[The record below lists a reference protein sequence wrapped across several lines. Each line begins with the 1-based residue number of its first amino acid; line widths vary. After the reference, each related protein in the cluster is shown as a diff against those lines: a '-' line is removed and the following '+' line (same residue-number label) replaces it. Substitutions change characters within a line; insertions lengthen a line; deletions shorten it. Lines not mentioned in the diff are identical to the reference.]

1 MAQYLHRINSK
12 DEAPSPN
19 VIFIYNLSGGTCY
32 INQQDYDPGFARYWC
47 MQTPI
52 TRKCVKNALT
62 LDLSSA
68 AAHCVV
74 LDLDFKKLGEIR
86 EPPYNA
92 YIPVLESTLKMLFL
106 SKVTNYTFIV
116 AVRAGGYGI
125 HIHLPEFI
133 IAHDDYIKLCQ
144 QLKPLLAYSIPG
156 VGRYELDIPIHF
168 MLPGAAKPNQEP
180 YEPLEMVYVDEK
192 QTCRFNFEACAITQF
207 ETFKKK
213 FKRVKMNK
221 DSFFRLFCSTSD
233 PHLVNY
239 FMLPIPASALL
250 QVFSHRLC
258 FATRIGNTLSE
269 SSDFDQVATF
279 TYTSSSDI
287 GYIEKGKQLLFDGS
301 HFQKCLHYLR
311 INGDII
317 SDFETNNVALKYWF
331 KLYSNPINAKSCT
344 NPIFSKITMALRENN
359 CKFTR
364 DPSPIKTIMEYN
376 MGCYFLPMFYAL
388 CKVLDLKTSEMVCH
402 LKGMVSH
409 DYFPLLDRLEQV
421 DEQHIKMTMADITE
435 ETIFFCGNN
444 LCPRYQRNR
453 DKLRQMVLDCKRAIL
468 SVTTS
473 QQMTE
478 LFRSIQESHFP
489 IKVLRQCNA
498 LRKPSAYIWNCIT
511 QSWKEITAEREKE
524 SHLVNLWSNIVAWVT
539 EYRNS
544 GNFGGPDE
552 EFLRKFDLSTV
563 MSTITSDSHLEQK
576 TIQMDRHKWF
586 IRLQDGLLD
595 ILTGHI
601 GETVPELF
609 LSDKRLG
616 INVSRERMIELY
628 HKSPELEELY
638 SLLMDKLFFLRYLKS
653 LFRNRTD
660 DLFDTLQEMVHE
672 EMLQVARNNEA
683 ISMMHFYIHL
693 CKYTAFEHDL
703 MMYLSDVLASIFI
716 ATNYERK
723 FFVCKGETSNGKSK
737 LFEILGRV
745 FGGYYHCIQS
755 DNLKPGN
762 SSSTATPDLAST
774 MFNCRIVTSEELEGK
789 MNENRV
795 KQMTGNSCVTFRNLY
810 EGSTGGIPTAK
821 LFASTNNVPDCRSTE
836 AFQDRVTAIPFL
848 SRFVNKPPVTTS
860 EQVRCNRYGK
870 DECAVERSFMGCF
883 LMLLYHLK
891 KHMNIKDGLLHYR
904 DEPPSVVEYTQ
915 IYLYNTDV
923 YNQFK
928 THMDIQLS
936 ENQMTTMGELRSAV
950 RQFLKGTKNNTTAE
964 ADLIV
969 KFEDEFGEYRRSDD
983 LQYGTTK
990 YTSMLD
996 PGDEPPE
1003 STTLSE
1009 LQDELPAKKRKPSTE
1024 DSGSYKKPKMES
1036 AVVYYQNVVIRNLT
1050 RRDN

>member
-12 DEAPSPN
+12 EEAPSYD
-19 VIFIYNLSGGTCY
+19 VIFIYNLSGGKCY
-32 INQQDYDPGFARYWC
+32 INQQDYDPGFARHWC
-47 MQTPI
+47 MQTPT
-52 TRKCVKNALT
+52 TRKSVKNALT
-62 LDLSSA
+62 LDLASA
-68 AAHCVV
+68 AAHC
-74 LDLDFKKLGEIR
+74 LIFDLDFKQQGEVD
-86 EPPYNA
+86 EPPYTA
-92 YIPVLESTLKMLFL
+92 YIPMVESTLKMLFL
-106 SKVTNYTFIV
+106 SKVDNYTFIV
-116 AVRAGGYGI
+116 TVRSDGYGV
-125 HIHLPEFI
+125 HIHLPEFV

-168 MLPGAAKPNQEP
+168 MLPGAAKPNQQP

-192 QTCRFNFEACAITQF
+192 QICRFHFQACPNTQF
-207 ETFKKK
+207 DQFKSK
-213 FKRVKMNK
+213 FKRVKTNK
-221 DSFFRLFCSTSD
+221 DSFFRQFISTSD
-233 PHLVNY
+233 LHLVNY
-239 FMLPIPASALL
+239 FILPVPATALL
-250 QVFSHRLC
+250 QTVLHKLS
-258 FATRIGNTLSE
+258 FATRIGHILGENNNFE
-269 SSDFDQVATF
+269 QVATF

-301 HFQKCLHYLR
+301 HFQKCHHYLR

-331 KLYSNPINAKSCT
+331 KRYSNPVHAKT
-344 NPIFSKITMALRENN
+344 NINPIFCKITMALRENN
-359 CKFTR
+359 CSFTR
-364 DPSPIKTIMEYN
+364 DPNPIKTIMEFNNGY
-376 MGCYFLPMFYAL
+376 YFLPMFYAM
-388 CKVLDLKTSEMVCH
+388 CKVLNLKTSELVCH
-402 LKGMVSH
+402 LKGMLAD

-421 DEQHIKMTMADITE
+421 DEDHIKMTMADITE

-453 DKLRQMVLDCKRAIL
+453 DKLRQMVQDSKRAIL
-468 SVTTS
+468 SVTTP

-478 LFRSIQESHFP
+478 LFRALQESHFP

-498 LRKPSAYIWNCIT
+498 LRKPGAYIWNCIT
-511 QSWKEITAEREKE
+511 QSWKEITAEKEKE
-524 SHLVNLWSNIVAWVT
+524 SHLVNLWSAIVSWVT
-539 EYRNS
+539 EYRKS
-544 GNFGGPDE
+544 GNVGGPDDE
-552 EFLRKFDLSTV
+552 LLKKFDLGMV

-609 LSDKRLG
+609 LSDRRLS
-616 INVSRERMIELY
+616 IHVSRERMIELY
-628 HKSPELEELY
+628 HKSPELEQLY
-638 SLLMDKLFFLRYLKS
+638 ALLMNKFFFLRYLKA
-653 LFRNRTD
+653 LFKNQTD
-660 DLFDTLQEMVHE
+660 DLFDTLQEMVQE
-672 EMLQVARNNEA
+672 EMPGVAKKPDA
-683 ISMMHFYIHL
+683 VSMMHFYIHL

-762 SSSTATPDLAST
+762 SSSNATPDLAST

-848 SRFVNKPPVTTS
+848 SRFVNKPPTTTAD
-860 EQVRCNRYGK
+860 QVRCNRYGK

-883 LMLLYHLK
+883 LILMYHLK
-891 KHMNIKDGLLHYR
+891 KHMDVKDGLLHYR

-936 ENQMTTMGELRSAV
+936 EDHITTMGDLRSAV
-950 RQFLKGTKNNTTAE
+950 RQFLKNTKNNTTAE

-983 LQYGTTK
+983 LQYGATK
-990 YTSMLD
+990 YTSVFD
-996 PGDEPPE
+996 QDDEPPE
-1003 STTLSE
+1003 SSVLPE
-1009 LQDELPAKKRKPSTE
+1009 LQDELPSKKRKPSIE
-1024 DSGSYKKPKMES
+1024 DSSSNKKRKMES